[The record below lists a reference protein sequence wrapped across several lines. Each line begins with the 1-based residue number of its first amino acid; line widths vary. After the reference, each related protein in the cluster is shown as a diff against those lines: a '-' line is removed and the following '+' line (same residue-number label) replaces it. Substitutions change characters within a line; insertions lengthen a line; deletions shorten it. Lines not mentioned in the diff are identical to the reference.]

1 MEKTNGSIVFPF
13 RTGYDAVKEIKG
25 GDNDEEMAEFT
36 ACLLI
41 VCSCMPVL
49 AEEAQPERTPASYI
63 YALEDGGEA
72 YVENLIFNEKVIVSG
87 ENAQIIFV
95 NCECNADL
103 VLTAEQGTRVLLLG
117 CDVNGQTYSMADCEF
132 FSDLTAP
139 ESGLVAYEG
148 QEASYYCIARW
159 QENGQPMQ
167 MVICELDPSM

>member
-13 RTGYDAVKEIKG
+13 RTGCNAAKEIKW
-25 GDNDEEMAEFT
+25 GDNDEEMAEF
-36 ACLLI
+36 A
-41 VCSCMPVL
+41 
-49 AEEAQPERTPASYI
+49 AWPADGMRLYAGFGRGSAAGKNVFQHI
-63 YALEDGGEA
+63 YGLEDGGEA
-72 YVENLIFNEKVIVSG
+72 YVDHLIFNEKVIVSG

-148 QEASYYCIARW
+148 QEASCYCIARW
-159 QENGQPMQ
+159 QENGQQMQ